1 MKIKITL
8 EIEYDDPE
16 CIEDY
21 NELIETI
28 KSHYDND
35 ACIHPSTPSLWI
47 QSYSPIEIESNYI
60 KKNGD

>member
-28 KSHYDND
+28 KSYYIGDN
-35 ACIHPSTPSLWI
+35 CIIPQTENIWFEN
-47 QSYSPIEIESNYI
+47 YSPIQIESDYI
-60 KKNGD
+60 NKNSD

>member
-16 CIEDY
+16 CIKEY

-28 KSHYDND
+28 KSYYDND
-35 ACIHPSTPSLWI
+35 IHPSTASLWI
-47 QSYSPIEIESNYI
+47 QGYSPIEIESDYI
-60 KKNGD
+60 KKDNQG